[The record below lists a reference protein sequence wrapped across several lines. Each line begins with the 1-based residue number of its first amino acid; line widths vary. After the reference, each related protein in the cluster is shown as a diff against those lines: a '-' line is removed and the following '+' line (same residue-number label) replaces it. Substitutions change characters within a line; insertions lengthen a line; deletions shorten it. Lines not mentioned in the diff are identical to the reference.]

1 MIELPELGLDL
12 VTSVG
17 MRSIDANCVC
27 GGGAL

>member
-1 MIELPELGLDL
+1 MFELLEWGLDL